1 METMRPGPQ
10 LLIERAS
17 DDVRIALEKSD
28 TNALELV
35 SWCLERLAKDSSE
48 PDQVRLV
55 LSGDFVASVR
65 DRFEDTP
72 GASQYTIMRGS
83 GIVGGKTIA
92 CRDGHIDVLLHAGFF
107 MALDEGADS
116 MDTIQLIRRT
126 VAHEAQHVVMHQRES
141 SFQEPPIRSLKA
153 ANLESA
159 ALAIIEEYRAELGVE
174 LELREGD
181 ARWDPLQILDD
192 LSAGL
197 GIAVAEYQFH
207 LEVERLIFDV
217 GASALVAWKSLAY
230 QVAEERIMLGEHRSN
245 VRATQDKRWAKLIGP
260 HWDEFIDLL
269 GSLGAGTAKTAPAE
283 LTSAASALAQLLD
296 EWLLTL
302 GFRWTDTPNGSSHF
316 AIEQWYFEEPDFL
329 AALEHMSGQSP
340 RS

>member
-1 METMRPGPQ
+1 METMRRGPQ

-17 DDVRIALEKSD
+17 DDVRIALKNSD
-28 TNALELV
+28 TNASEIV
-35 SWCLERLAKDSSE
+35 SWCLERLAKDSPE

-55 LSGDFVASVR
+55 LSGDFVASVQ
-65 DRFEDTP
+65 DRFRDTP

-83 GIVGGKTIA
+83 GVVGGKTIA

-116 MDTIQLIRRT
+116 IDTVQLIRRT
-126 VAHEAQHVVMHQRES
+126 VAHEAQHVAIHQREL
-141 SFQEPPIRSLKA
+141 SFQEPTIRSFKA

-174 LELREGD
+174 LELRRGD

-197 GIAVAEYQFH
+197 GVAVAEYQFH
-207 LEVERLIFDV
+207 LEVERLIFEV
-217 GASALVAWKSLAY
+217 GASALIAWKSLAY
-230 QVAEERIMLGEHRSN
+230 QVAEERIMLGKHRSN
-245 VRATQDKRWAKLIGP
+245 VQATHDMRWAKLIGP

-269 GSLGAGTAKTAPAE
+269 GAIEAGTAKTPPAE

-302 GFRWTDTPNGSSHF
+302 GFRWIDTPNGSSHF

-329 AALEHMSGQSP
+329 AALEHMGGRSP